1 MCYSLGNFI
10 SNQYEPFP
18 SVQTTAILELELT
31 KDPDTGE
38 TGVTGVGYVPYYMIH
53 RDRAPVG
60 ERRYLL
66 NIHQAMAEYE
76 AGESALVDASG
87 YEELKAALDHC
98 HDILGAEGDL
108 LLSQGSA
115 GGT

>member
-1 MCYSLGNFI
+1 
-10 SNQYEPFP
+10 
-18 SVQTTAILELELT
+18 
-31 KDPDTGE
+31 
-38 TGVTGVGYVPYYMIH
+38 
-53 RDRAPVG
+53 
-60 ERRYLL
+60 
-66 NIHQAMAEYE
+66 MAEYE